1 MEYKSLEFF
10 LNKMVEENIEKYSP
24 KRTDKEI
31 EEMYLDWFNNFL
43 STERFREYYNLSIAE
58 AENIIDRGREINH
71 SKHEKL

>member
-31 EEMYLDWFNNFL
+31 EEMYLDWFNNYVL
-43 STERFREYYNLSIAE
+43 YLY
-58 AENIIDRGREINH
+58 
-71 SKHEKL
+71 K